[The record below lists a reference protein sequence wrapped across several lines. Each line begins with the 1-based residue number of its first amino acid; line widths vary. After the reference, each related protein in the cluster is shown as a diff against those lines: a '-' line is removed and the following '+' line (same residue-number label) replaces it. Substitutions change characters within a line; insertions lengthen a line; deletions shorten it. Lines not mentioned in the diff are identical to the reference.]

1 MRTSTK
7 VILSIVLAVCV
18 AVFLFAGY
26 QLFSILNEYKQA
38 RDYYDGM
45 ADTYASTEQP
55 AEHTPEPSPIG
66 TPAADPNADAAQI
79 GEASVEDEKEYS
91 PLSVDFDK
99 LLSVNDEVCGWI
111 YSPDT
116 AINYVIAQ
124 AEDNNQY
131 LHHLLDDTYSE
142 GGTLFM
148 DCECAPNFAGANSII
163 YGHNMRD
170 GSMFRSLTSYREQS
184 YYDAHPVLYLNTPT
198 QNYKIEVFTAY
209 TCNYDSDTYMLSFA
223 SEQDYMD
230 YLTKMKSQSDF
241 ECDVMPTSSERVIT
255 LSTCTY
261 EYDNAR
267 YVVQG
272 KLIPLDMPPAEQ
284 PAA

>member
-1 MRTSTK
+1 MRSSVK
-7 VILSIVLAVCV
+7 IILTIVLVICI
-18 AVFLFAGY
+18 AVFAFAGY
-26 QLFSILNEYKQA
+26 RLFSIINQYKQA
-38 RDYYDGM
+38 REFYDGM
-45 ADTYASTEQP
+45 ANTYVETNAPTETAAPTPTTSAQEPSTEAQP
-55 AEHTPEPSPIG
+55 ETVE
-66 TPAADPNADAAQI
+66 AQP
-79 GEASVEDEKEYS
+79 EYS
-91 PLSVDFDK
+91 PVKVDFDK
-99 LLSVNDEVCGWI
+99 LLAQSDDVCGWI

-116 AINYVIAQ
+116 KINYVVAQ
-124 AEDNNQY
+124 GEDNNQY

-170 GSMFRSLTSYREQS
+170 GSMFNSLTKYREQA
-184 YYDAHPVLYLNTPT
+184 YYDAHPVMYLNTPT
-198 QNYKIEVFTAY
+198 QNYKIEIFTAY

-223 SEQDYMD
+223 SEQDYLD

-241 ECDVMPTSSERVIT
+241 KSDVEISSAERTIT

-272 KLIPLDMPPAEQ
+272 KLIPLDMPVDE

>member
-1 MRTSTK
+1 MRSSVK
-7 VILSIVLAVCV
+7 VILTIVLIICV
-18 AVFLFAGY
+18 GVFVFAGY
-26 QLFSILNEYKQA
+26 QLLSILNEYKQA
-38 RDYYDGM
+38 RDFYDGM
-45 ADTYASTEQP
+45 ASTYVETEAPVATQATEETTSAVVDPPAGDEQP
-55 AEHTPEPSPIG
+55 TE
-66 TPAADPNADAAQI
+66 ADVKQP
-79 GEASVEDEKEYS
+79 EYS
-91 PLSVDFDK
+91 PVKVDFDE
-99 LLSVNDEVCGWI
+99 LLAISDDVCGWI
-111 YSPDT
+111 YAPDT
-116 AINYVIAQ
+116 KINYVVAQ
-124 AEDNNQY
+124 GEDNNQY

-170 GSMFRSLTSYREQS
+170 GSMFNSLTKYRDQA

-241 ECDVMPTSSERVIT
+241 QCDVEPSSSERVIT

-272 KLIPLDMPPAEQ
+272 KLIPLDMPVDE